1 MGGFRSCGRPRGS
14 TARTGNRENP
24 SRIRADAQ
32 ESGKT
37 TSRKSDTFVTLD
49 LMGKLTFSPPEET
62 SRSPGTC
69 Q

>member
-1 MGGFRSCGRPRGS
+1 M
-14 TARTGNRENP
+14 ARTGNRENQ

-32 ESGKT
+32 ESGQDHLKE
-37 TSRKSDTFVTLD
+37 SDTFVTLD